1 MRIGQVAKL
10 SGLTSRTI
18 DYYTKKNLL
27 SVERSSSNY
36 RLYPEDVLNTLE
48 RIKALKKE
56 RLSILEIQRVLHTQ
70 DNQGVDPMVI
80 EVQEEINR
88 LKGKLEIVEQRYQQ
102 CSEIEKKRVF
112 RILEKE
118 LSDCFKRLN
127 KC

>member
-1 MRIGQVAKL
+1 M

-102 CSEIEKKRVF
+102 CSEIEKSV
-112 RILEKE
+112 
-118 LSDCFKRLN
+118 CFAYLKKN
-127 KC
+127 YQIVSND